1 MEKDGGRKETRKR
14 RGRGEEEERK
24 ESRVMRERFSRHWRE
39 MRKSQGRAGGKGA
52 VLFNRL
58 LQSSSGDRLAPSLST
73 CCSSALPV
81 RLHPLPAGMVARG
94 CQAALDP
101 PLPSPNKRDTAP
113 LAESWPEQ
121 PVTWDAVIK
130 TAGNR
135 HVSSCIFSSLGG

>member
-1 MEKDGGRKETRKR
+1 MEEGRR
-14 RGRGEEEERK
+14 RGRDEEEKRRRRGREEGKQGGEREVQSSLEGDEE
-24 ESRVMRERFSRHWRE
+24 ESGTGRREGS
-39 MRKSQGRAGGKGA
+39 SA
-52 VLFNRL
+52 VYNRL